1 MIPANEKGLVN
12 LSESQRGSLSITALE
27 GTFEPPLIR
36 LGAFVIN
43 ASLALNLT
51 VEEARAVIAQ
61 LESVIESVTDEVIA

>member
-12 LSESQRGSLSITALE
+12 LSEEQRASLSITALE
-27 GTFEPPLIR
+27 NTFGPPLIHV
-36 LGAFVIN
+36 GAFVIN
-43 ASLALNLT
+43 ASLSLDLT

>member
-1 MIPANEKGLVN
+1 MPDNENELVN
-12 LSESQRGSLSITALE
+12 FSEAQRGSLSITALK
-27 GTFEPPLIR
+27 GTFEPRLIR
-36 LGAFVIN
+36 LNATVIN

>member
-1 MIPANEKGLVN
+1 MHKNKKGLVN
-12 LSESQRGSLSITALE
+12 FSKAQQGSLSITPIKR
-27 GTFEPPLIR
+27 TFAPPLIR
-36 LGAFVIN
+36 LNAFVIN